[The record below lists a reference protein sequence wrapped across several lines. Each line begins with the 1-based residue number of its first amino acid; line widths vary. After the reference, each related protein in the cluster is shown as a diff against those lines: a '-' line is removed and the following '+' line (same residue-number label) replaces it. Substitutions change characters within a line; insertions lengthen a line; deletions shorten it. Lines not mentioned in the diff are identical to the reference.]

1 MERRA
6 FGTSS
11 KGENTFLYT
20 CTNKNGMMI
29 GVTDFGATLH
39 AVLVPDRDGNLCDV
53 VLGYDNAEQYEEG
66 TVFFGAIVGRNANRI
81 GGASFMLNGK
91 RYELVKN
98 DGENN
103 LHSGLDF
110 YNVRVWKVKEHTENS
125 ITFLL
130 HSPDGDQNYPGD
142 LDIEVT
148 YTLTDE
154 NEIVI
159 HYHGVPTED
168 TIINMTNH
176 SYFNLAGHDSGDV
189 LEQEVWLDADTYTR
203 ADESSVPTGEFVP
216 VEGTPMDFRKAKK
229 IGRDIEQDYEA
240 LNFGNGYDHNW
251 VLNNHGEVDKVAG
264 LYSDKTG
271 IEMEVYTDLP
281 GVQMYTANF
290 VENELG
296 KTGAVY
302 QQRHAVC
309 FETQYFPDAVNH
321 ENFESPVCCGG
332 EAYDTTTVYKFSVR
346 S

>member
-1 MERRA
+1 MEQRA
-6 FGTSS
+6 FGANS
-11 KGENTFLYT
+11 KGENASLYT

-53 VLGYDNAEQYEEG
+53 VLGYDGAKQYEEG
-66 TVFFGAIVGRNANRI
+66 TVFFGATVGRNANRI
-81 GGASFMLNGK
+81 GGASFVLNGK

-110 YNVRVWKVKEHTENS
+110 YNVRIWKVKEHTENS

-130 HSPDGDQNYPGD
+130 HSPDGDQNYPGA
-142 LDIEVT
+142 LDMEVT

-159 HYHGVPTED
+159 HYHGVPTAD

-189 LEQEVWLDADTYTR
+189 LEQEVWIDADAYTR
-203 ADESSVPTGEFVP
+203 ADASSVPTGELVP
-216 VEGTPMDFRKAKK
+216 VEETPMDFRVAKK

-251 VLNNHGEVDKVAG
+251 ALNNHGVFGKVAS
-264 LYSDKTG
+264 LYSDRTG
-271 IEMEVYTDLP
+271 IEMDVYTDLP
-281 GVQMYTANF
+281 GVQLYTANF
-290 VENELG
+290 VENEMG
-296 KTGAVY
+296 KAGAIY
-302 QQRHAVC
+302 QKRHGVC
-309 FETQYFPDAVNH
+309 FETQYFPDAVHH
-321 ENFESPVCCGG
+321 ENFASSVCRAG
-332 EAYDTTTVYKFSVR
+332 EAYDTTTKYKFSVR
-346 S
+346 

>member
-1 MERRA
+1 MEQRA
-6 FGTSS
+6 FGTSRRGDDAS
-11 KGENTFLYT
+11 LYT

-53 VLGYDNAEQYEEG
+53 VLGYDSAEQYEEG
-66 TVFFGAIVGRNANRI
+66 TVFFGATVGRNANRI
-81 GGASFMLNGK
+81 GGASFVLNGK
-91 RYELVKN
+91 RYELDKN
-98 DGENN
+98 NGENN

-130 HSPDGDQNYPGD
+130 HSPDGDQNYPGAV
-142 LDIEVT
+142 DIEVT

-159 HYHGVPTED
+159 HYHGIPTED
-168 TIINMTNH
+168 TILNMTNH
-176 SYFNLAGHDSGDV
+176 SYFNLSGHDSGDV
-189 LEQEVWLDADTYTR
+189 LEQEVWIDADAYTR
-203 ADESSVPTGEFVP
+203 ADASSVPTGELVL
-216 VEGTPMDFRKAKK
+216 VEGTPMDFRIEKK

-240 LNFGNGYDHNW
+240 LKLGNGYDHNW
-251 VLNNHGEVDKVAG
+251 VLNNHGEFGKIAS

-271 IEMEVYTDLP
+271 IEMDVYTDLP

-290 VENELG
+290 VENEMG
-296 KTGAVY
+296 KAGAIY
-302 QQRHAVC
+302 QKRHAVC

-321 ENFESPVCCGG
+321 ENFKSPICRAG
-332 EAYDTTTVYKFSVR
+332 EAYDTTTVYRFSVR
-346 S
+346 